1 MNGNEK
7 PQIWPALRNCS
18 DQLRGLRVDN
28 DKRFFFKF
36 LTMEIAHKNLCHVN
50 YLLIQMTSHLK

>member
-7 PQIWPALRNCS
+7 PQIWPTLRNCS

-28 DKRFFFKF
+28 EDFFFKF
-36 LTMEIAHKNLCHVN
+36 QTMEIAHKNLCRVN
-50 YLLIQMTSHLK
+50 YLLIQMTRHLK